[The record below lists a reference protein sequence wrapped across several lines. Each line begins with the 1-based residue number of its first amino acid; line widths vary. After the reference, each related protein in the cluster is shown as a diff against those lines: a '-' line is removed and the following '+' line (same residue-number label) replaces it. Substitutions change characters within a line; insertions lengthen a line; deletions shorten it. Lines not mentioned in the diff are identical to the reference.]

1 MRDVRSRR
9 HNRRQLRDVRRATDL
24 LEHAAGAQRVGQRD
38 RVDRLAVVGE
48 LRHRAEDLAMRLA
61 VEIFRRQNFER
72 VIDRVIVEQNRAQHG
87 LFCLEILRRNALQ
100 NIVRRYRHL
109 PTTSPTNARSDFPE
123 RKLFPIASTLTTTTP
138 AAGQRLSTVSTFNE
152 KSRSYRRRRGRFF
165 ASIGPSATPNMKPP
179 TCAHH
184 ATPPIAPALPPSSS
198 PA

>member
-24 LEHAAGAQRVGQRD
+24 LEHAAGAQRVGERD
-38 RVDRLAVVGE
+38 RVDRLAVVGK

-61 VEIFRRQNFER
+61 VEIFRRQDFER
-72 VIDRVIVEQNRAQHG
+72 VIDRVVVEQNRAQHG

-138 AAGQRLSTVSTFNE
+138 ATGQRLSTLSTFDE
-152 KSRSYRRRRGRFF
+152 KSRSYRRRRGRFC
-165 ASIGPSATPNMKPP
+165 ANMGPP

-184 ATPPIAPALPPSSS
+184 ATPPIAPALPPSAS